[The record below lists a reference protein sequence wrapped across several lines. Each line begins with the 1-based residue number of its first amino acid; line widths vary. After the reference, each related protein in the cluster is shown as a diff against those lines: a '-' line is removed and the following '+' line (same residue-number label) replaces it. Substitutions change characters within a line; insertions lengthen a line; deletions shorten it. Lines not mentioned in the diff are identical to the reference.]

1 MFEIMGR
8 QKSVQIDLY
17 WIEFCRSISPILDR
31 INTVFAISTT
41 GRFRLFL
48 TLLLLPLESDLDKQ
62 EFPRSSQLYFVQE

>member
-8 QKSVQIDLY
+8 QESIQIDLY
-17 WIEFCRSISPILDR
+17 RIEFWRSINPVQDR
-31 INTVFAISTT
+31 INTIFATPTI